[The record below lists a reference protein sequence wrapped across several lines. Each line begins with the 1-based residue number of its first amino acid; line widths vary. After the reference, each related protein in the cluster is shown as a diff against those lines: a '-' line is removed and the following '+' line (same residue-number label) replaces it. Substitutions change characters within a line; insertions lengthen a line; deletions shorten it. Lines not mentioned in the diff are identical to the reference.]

1 MGVTS
6 KLLTSLLVLG
16 SAVIVA
22 VAGTVHPATAQ
33 GASSALTRYPYAS
46 EVVGT
51 SATVDWATTR
61 SQSTGSVTWGAVNN
75 GTCTPSN
82 RVPATS
88 VSITVGSTNE
98 YQWSARLIF
107 PGPGSYCYRPQLGT
121 TDLLGSEPSPQLLT
135 AAAPGTPFSFA
146 VIGDFGAPGGGSA
159 GEAGVMSQ
167 IGASPASFVVSV
179 GDNEENG
186 TGSQTDY
193 GDLTRGSVFRPAYL
207 PKIGGRPIF
216 AVQGNHGFTNNLP
229 YLQNFPAPLASTSS
243 GGRNL
248 QESYCCI
255 STLSGSQKYA
265 SSWYAFD
272 WGGARFYMLEAAWA
286 DGQGGY
292 EGDFL
297 AHWKGA
303 VAGCGPCG
311 AELAWLKADLAA
323 HTGTA
328 LKFAF
333 FHYPLHADSSSQGS
347 DTYLTGAGGLEGLLA
362 VNRVDVVFNGHTHI
376 YERNLPQIP
385 GTSMVSYVTGAGGA
399 PLGSVNGCSAF
410 DAYAIGSGSSCHAPK
425 PTSDAHVYEYLLV
438 TVNGN
443 QVTVTPTDSTGQTFD
458 RQTYDFGPPPSK
470 PIPVLSK
477 LRVQP
482 QMFLL
487 AGRKVNGRCV
497 KLTRKNKAHK
507 HCRLPI
513 RLRVSYALNLA
524 ASVTFTLELQAS
536 GRMVNGHCV
545 KPETR
550 NRKYPRCTRLV
561 GRGGNLTRKG
571 KAGANS
577 FIFGAKMIGRRPG
590 PGSYQLTATPS
601 GGTPKKVSFKLRP

>member
-1 MGVTS
+1 MGVMS
-6 KLLTSLLVLG
+6 KQLASLLVLG

-22 VAGTVHPATAQ
+22 VVATVHPATAQ

-51 SATVDWATTR
+51 SATVNWATNR
-61 SQSTGSVTWGAVNN
+61 SQSSGSVTWGAVRN
-75 GTCTPSN
+75 GTCAPSN
-82 RVPATS
+82 PVQATG
-88 VSITVGSTNE
+88 VAITVGSTSE
-98 YQWSARLIF
+98 YQWSARLTF
-107 PGPGSYCYRPQLGT
+107 PGPGTYCYRPQLGI
-121 TDLLGSEPSPQLLT
+121 TDLLGSEPSPQVET
-135 AAAPGTPFSFA
+135 AAAPGSAFSFA
-146 VIGDFGAPGGGSA
+146 VIGDFGAPGGGSS

-167 IGASPASFVVSV
+167 IGSSSASFVVSV
-179 GDNEENG
+179 GDSEENG

-193 GDLTRGSVFRPAYL
+193 GDLTRGNVFRSAYL

-229 YLQNFPAPLASTSS
+229 YLQNFPAPLASTTS

-255 STLSGSQKYA
+255 SALSSSQNYA

-272 WGGARFYMLEAAWA
+272 WGGARFYVLEAAWA

-303 VAGCGPCG
+303 VPGCGPCG

-347 DTYLTGAGGLEGLLA
+347 DTYLDGAGSLEGLLA
-362 VNRVDVVFNGHTHI
+362 VNNVDVVFNGHTHI

-399 PLGSVNGCSAF
+399 PLGSVSGCSAF
-410 DAYAIGSGSSCHAPK
+410 DAYAIGSGSSCRAPK

-458 RQTYDFGPPPSK
+458 QQAYNFGPPPPSH
-470 PIPVLSK
+470 IPVLSK

-482 QMFLL
+482 PRFSL
-487 AGRKVNGRCV
+487 AGRRVHGRCVKPTSKNNANKHCRLPIKLRISYALNLAVSVTFTLNLQASGRKVNGRCV
-497 KLTRKNKAHK
+497 KPTTK
-507 HCRLPI
+507 
-513 RLRVSYALNLA
+513 
-524 ASVTFTLELQAS
+524 T
-536 GRMVNGHCV
+536 
-545 KPETR
+545 
-550 NRKYPRCTRLV
+550 RKYPRCSRLV
-561 GRGGNLTRKG
+561 GRGGNLTRRG

-577 FIFGAKMIGRRPG
+577 FIFGAKISGRTLG
-590 PGSYQLTATPS
+590 PGSYQLTATPR
-601 GGTPKKVSFKLRP
+601 GGTPKKVSFKLKP